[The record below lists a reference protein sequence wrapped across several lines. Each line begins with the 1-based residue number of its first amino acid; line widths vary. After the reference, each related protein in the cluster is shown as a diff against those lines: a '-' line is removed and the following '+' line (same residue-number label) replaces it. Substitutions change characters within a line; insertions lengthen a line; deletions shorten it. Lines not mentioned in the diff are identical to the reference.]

1 MRISY
6 ILPTFT
12 GRFLLPPPSLTLNNI
27 SIYTLLLAGALCFAS
42 CDDEEP
48 ILPEPEPTPTPTPEP
63 EPEPEP
69 TPTDTVKVKAL
80 AIQPDWS
87 DALSEE
93 HIPNTYNLFIGD
105 TAIIADAHILYMY
118 SDSIA
123 TEPYTLTAYNQP
135 KGITIADSIATINE
149 TDDGLLTAIRH
160 LCLCRCIAC

>member
-1 MRISY
+1 MACGEGFFY
-6 ILPTFT
+6 
-12 GRFLLPPPSLTLNNI
+12 PSPLTLNNI
-27 SIYTLLLAGALCFAS
+27 SIYTLLLAGAFCFAS

-63 EPEPEP
+63 EPEPDP

-93 HIPNTYNLFIGD
+93 HIPTTYSLFIGD

-118 SDSIA
+118 SDSTA
-123 TEPYTLTAYNQP
+123 TEPYSLVAYNQP
-135 KGITIADSIATINE
+135 KGITIRRWS
-149 TDDGLLTAIRH
+149 TDCPA
-160 LCLCRCIAC
+160 